1 LLPKSGSGD
10 SGFQL
15 VCEDDS
21 SRLSHMPRSPK
32 ADPDRITKLEQQRAR
47 IDRAL
52 RQARDAEKQQARADD
67 ARRKII
73 QGALDESH
81 ALQNPR
87 SEFAKIHVR
96 LLVQHA
102 RLEDRHL
109 LADIFRALLPAR
121 DAEALLAEGEAARQ
135 AAQAAKKKP
144 ANTDT
149 APARRLDAEGKERL
163 PEVAE

>member
-1 LLPKSGSGD
+1 
-10 SGFQL
+10 
-15 VCEDDS
+15 
-21 SRLSHMPRSPK
+21 MPRKKYDP
-32 ADPDRITKLEQQRAR
+32 ADIRRLEQKVAKAQNDLRHAR
-47 IDRAL
+47 SL
-52 RQARDAEKQQARADD
+52 EKKQARADD
-67 ARRKII
+67 SRRKII
-73 QGALDESH
+73 QGALDETH

-109 LADIFRALLPAR
+109 FADIFRALLPAR
-121 DAEALLAEGEAARQ
+121 DAEAVLAEGEAAREV
-135 AAQAAKKKP
+135 AQAAKKKP

-149 APARRLDAEGKERL
+149 APTFRRLDAEGKERL